1 MGNLVW
7 WELVRLARRGHAAR
21 ARVLLLYTMLLGV
34 VVFVSA
40 KYAGNPLA
48 LVIGTADPLPPAEIG
63 RFAHQLAFAL
73 LEAQLVLVA
82 VATPAYAVAAVSEE
96 KDRGT
101 LQLLLTTEVTDREI
115 VWAKAVARVA
125 FMLATLAAGLPLL
138 MLALLFG
145 VDPGLVAAGY
155 ALAVGTTVLCG
166 AIGVHAACHAP
177 DGRAALIRAYV
188 QSAVLVGGVFLPPL
202 VLLSP
207 FAMLVYRL
215 ELDSEALRTVAAVGY
230 PVAQVLVGCVLVRDA
245 GRVLRRGGATAG
257 PPPPTAFPEPPRG
270 RAEPVVIDL
279 ADLPPERGEI
289 GPGDPVLWKERTDQ
303 PQPLPWV
310 RPLGTLAALLAAA
323 LFVSGGWSLLE
334 RTMRALD
341 PSEAM
346 RRVQSPAGSRDS
358 AGALLVAAGAIAG
371 WLYLLPLAVGVTGC
385 VAGERFRGTLDAL
398 LATPLDRRG
407 MLGAKVRVR
416 VEQRPGFAV
425 WAAAALGAGF
435 GAEGGPALGLAV
447 VAAVV
452 AGAGLVAALG
462 AWLTVRC
469 ATPVAAFRLCLPA
482 LVAVGAIPVLAWY
495 FTDWESPGRATA
507 VLAWCA
513 CGSLVAAGA
522 CAWRAGVE
530 MGRGA

>member
-7 WELVRLARRGHAAR
+7 WELVRLARRGHTAR
-21 ARVLLLYTMLLGV
+21 ARVLLLYTMLLGG
-34 VVFVSA
+34 VVFASWH
-40 KYAGNPLA
+40 AGNPLS
-48 LVIGTADPLPPAEIG
+48 LLFGTADPLPPAEIG

-101 LQLLLTTEVTDREI
+101 LQLLLTTEVTDGEI

-138 MLALLFG
+138 MLTLLLG
-145 VDPGLVAAGY
+145 ADPGLVANGY
-155 ALAVGTTVLCG
+155 ALAVGTTVLAG

-177 DGRAALIRAYV
+177 DGRAAMIRAYV

-207 FAMLVYRL
+207 FAMLFYRL
-215 ELDSEALRTVAAVGY
+215 GFDSETLRVAAAVGY

-270 RAEPVVIDL
+270 RPEPVVIDL

-289 GPGDPVLWKERTDQ
+289 GPCDPVLWKERTDRV
-303 PQPLPWV
+303 PPLPWV
-310 RPLGTLAALLAAA
+310 RPLGTLAVLLAAA
-323 LFVSGGWSLLE
+323 LFVAGGWSLLE

-341 PSEAM
+341 PAEAL
-346 RRVQSPAGSRDS
+346 RRVQMPAGTRDPS
-358 AGALLVAAGAIAG
+358 GPLLVAAGAIAG

-398 LATPLDRRG
+398 LTTALDRRG
-407 MLGAKVRVR
+407 ILGAKVRVQI
-416 VEQRPGFAV
+416 EQRLGFAA

-447 VAAVV
+447 VAGFG
-452 AGAGLVAALG
+452 AGAGLVVALG

-469 ATPVAAFRLCLPA
+469 ATPVTAFRMCLPA

-495 FTDWESPGRATA
+495 FTDWEHPGRATA
-507 VLAWCA
+507 VLAWGA
-513 CGSLVAAGA
+513 CGSLIATAA
-522 CAWRAGVE
+522 CAWRAGAE
-530 MGRGA
+530 MERGT